1 MVAMIVTT
9 NQHLMLVSLPQK
21 SHNMKELSDK
31 QELKV
36 RKESKHLGIKYVC
49 DLCEYKSTKKQLLRA
64 RARIQSIME
73 SNIVV
78 MNVITEQTA
87 KVFSKCTLN
96 QNITEKH
103 NCNCDYKATH

>member
-1 MVAMIVTT
+1 
-9 NQHLMLVSLPQK
+9 MLVSLPQK

-64 RARIQSIME
+64 RKDS
-73 SNIVV
+73 
-78 MNVITEQTA
+78 
-87 KVFSKCTLN
+87 
-96 QNITEKH
+96 KH
-103 NCNCDYKATH
+103 NGIKYCCDECDYGANSKSILKVHIESKHHGKA